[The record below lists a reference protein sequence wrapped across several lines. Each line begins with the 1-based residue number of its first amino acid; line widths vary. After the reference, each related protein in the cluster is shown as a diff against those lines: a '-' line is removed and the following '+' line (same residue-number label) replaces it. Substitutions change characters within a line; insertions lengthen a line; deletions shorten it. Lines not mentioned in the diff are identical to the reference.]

1 MNKKDFDKLQDSVS
15 QAGKIHR
22 GEAKASR
29 CFIDVE
35 EIRAN
40 LGLSQAEFSKITR
53 VSIRTLQN
61 WEQKRRAPSGAALSL
76 LTIFKN
82 HPKAAIDS
90 LKKGL

>member
-1 MNKKDFDKLQDSVS
+1 MNDKDFDKLLESVS
-15 QAGKIHR
+15 QAGKIHK
-22 GEAKASR
+22 GAAKASR

-35 EIRAN
+35 EIRSN

>member
-1 MNKKDFDKLQDSVS
+1 MKEKDFNKLLESVS
-15 QAGKIHR
+15 QAGAIKR

-29 CFIDVE
+29 CFVDVE
-35 EIRAN
+35 EIRSK
-40 LGLSQAEFSKITR
+40 LGMTQEQFSTITR
-53 VSIRTLQN
+53 VSIKTLQN

-82 HPKAAIDS
+82 HPKAAIDA